1 MKSSSTS
8 LGSRYNFL
16 GLGTE
21 FSAFESSKIVILSAP
36 FEITKHSGAST
47 KSGPQSII
55 QASRTLQL
63 FDEETKREV
72 GKEFGVATLSPLNFV
87 KVREETGLQMIH
99 ESVVN
104 LIRFG
109 KFVVT
114 LGGEHTISS
123 AAIAAFAKKINSLS
137 VLQFDAHCGL
147 QDQRS
152 INTYGNESVMTRV
165 CEFLDPTKLVQVG
178 IRAQSKEEAEFV
190 RDRQVNTFYAHEIR
204 GGAHT
209 RFFKEWDDAVIER
222 LSESVYVTFDVDA
235 FDPSIMPATRTPEPN
250 GLLWNEVARCLKKV
264 GQKRK
269 IVGFDIVGLTPIKG
283 LDHPNHT
290 AAKLVYKILNYSL

>member
-1 MKSSSTS
+1 MKSPSIS

-16 GLGTE
+16 GLETE
-21 FSAFESSKIVILSAP
+21 FSAFDSSKVVILPAP

-47 KSGPQSII
+47 KNGPQSII
-55 QASRTLQL
+55 QASRTVKW

-72 GKEFGVATLSPLNFV
+72 CKEFGVATLSPLNFT
-87 KVREETGLQMIH
+87 KVRNEAALQIIH
-99 ESVVN
+99 ESIVH
-104 LIRFG
+104 LIG
-109 KFVVT
+109 LNKFVVT
-114 LGGEHTISS
+114 LGGEHTITSGV
-123 AAIAAFAKKINSLS
+123 IAAFAKKISSLS

-152 INTYGNESVMTRV
+152 IDTYGNESVMTRV

-178 IRAQSKEEAEFV
+178 IRAQSKDEAEYV

-209 RFFKEWDDAVIER
+209 RFFKEWDDAVIEP

-250 GLLWNEVARCLKKV
+250 GLFWNEVTRCLKKV

-269 IVGFDIVGLTPIKG
+269 VVGFDVVGLAPIKG

-290 AAKLVYKILNYSL
+290 AARLVYKILNYSL